1 MEMTSNATGRLKRL
15 LLRAG
20 LIPGIGLAY
29 AVFVGL
35 TGLSIPC
42 PVHALTGLLC
52 PGCGVTRMCMALLA
66 LDFPAAWS
74 ANPVLL
80 LLLPVLAALLVRLGL
95 RYVKTGRSALSRGES
110 ALVWGMIAVLL
121 LWGAARNLL
130 L

>member
-15 LLRAG
+15 LLW
-20 LIPGIGLAY
+20 
-29 AVFVGL
+29 L

-95 RYVKTGRSALSRGES
+95 RYVKTGRSALSRVES

-121 LWGAARNLL
+121 FWGAARNLL